1 MKHTFVFIWSII
13 VTVIATAIMSYICMA
28 TPIGPWAEPTIL
40 LLGSLLI
47 RFVYKTVSDRVAAL
61 GLSTAAA
68 GMGGI
73 IATACAFS
81 FPTLYFLQPVLF
93 NAWLA
98 QPIYF
103 CTIMAALVIT
113 ASALGLLVAHV
124 VEPTVLSSESM
135 PFSIGQLSHKM
146 IVAQNQIKKSYEL
159 FAGMGVSGILV
170 AIQTLFKSIP
180 QAITIIP
187 RMDIGA
193 MHIARVTCKLTTLPI
208 FVAIGFITGKILT
221 IPLLVGVFS
230 KYLILEPLHTFAFA
244 HITNDNFLL
253 AFFSGM
259 VLQGALLS
267 FVDVPALLMRAYKAV
282 HKKVGTFSIQTN
294 TMQQIAWYAPICIA
308 VLLIPFF
315 AYFGFSLLAQL
326 YILIGTII
334 CIYQL
339 IIIAGKIG
347 LAPLGRFAT
356 FVMVPGL
363 LFFGF
368 NGIQATIVATFV
380 EVSGGVAVDALFG
393 RKMGQ
398 LAAID
403 RRYIVWFQMLGVVVA
418 ALSIGAIFIM
428 LISHLGLQTPE
439 LFAQRA
445 QSRAVLINAYSFDY
459 YVMACGALFAFA
471 LKYFKINS
479 VLVLGGLAMSVDVSL
494 LLVLGGVMAMCV
506 KDPEEYYSFWSGV
519 FSASSLW
526 MVLKTLF

>member
-1 MKHTFVFIWSII
+1 MKHLFIFIWS
-13 VTVIATAIMSYICMA
+13 TVATIIATAIMSYICMA

-40 LLGSLLI
+40 LLGSLLV
-47 RFVYKTVSDRVAAL
+47 RLVYKTVSDRSTAL
-61 GLSTAAA
+61 GLSVAAA

-81 FPTLYFLQPVLF
+81 FPTLFFLQPALF

-98 QPIYF
+98 QPLYF
-103 CTIMAALVIT
+103 CALMAGLVIV

-124 VEPTVLSSESM
+124 LEPSMLNTESM

-146 IVAQNQIKKSYEL
+146 IVAQNQVKKSYEL
-159 FAGMGVSGILV
+159 FAGMGVSSTLV
-170 AIQTLFKSIP
+170 ALQTFVKNMP

-187 RMDIGA
+187 RIDIGA
-193 MHIARVTCKLTTLPI
+193 IHIARVACKLTTLPI
-208 FVAIGFITGKILT
+208 FVAIGFITGKMLT
-221 IPLLVGVFS
+221 VPLLVGVFS
-230 KYLILEPLHTFAFA
+230 KYLILEPLHAFIFA
-244 HITNDNFLL
+244 HISNDNFLL

-259 VLQGALLS
+259 VLQGAVMS
-267 FVDVPALLMRAYKAV
+267 FVDVPSLFTRAYKAL

-294 TMQQIAWYAPICIA
+294 MMQQIAWYAPICMLA
-308 VLLIPFF
+308 LFIPFF
-315 AYFGFSLLAQL
+315 FYFGFSLVAQL
-326 YILIGTII
+326 YVLVGTII

-368 NGIQATIVATFV
+368 NGVQATVVATFV
-380 EVSGGVAVDALFG
+380 EISGGVAVDALFG

-398 LAAID
+398 LASID
-403 RRYIVWFQMLGVVVA
+403 RRYIVWFQMFGVVVA
-418 ALSIGAIFIM
+418 ALSIGAIFLM
-428 LISHLGLQTPE
+428 LITHFGLQTPE

-459 YVMACGALFAFA
+459 YVMACGALFAFV
-471 LKYFKINS
+471 LKYFKINA

-494 LLVLGGVMAMCV
+494 LLVLGGIMAMCV